1 MAQAL
6 KLHLPLVLLNGHS
19 HADVSLLQYGVE
31 GGSLD
36 IVELL
41 LAEHKKAG
49 LSADGRPRGGS
60 QSSSLASLA
69 AQLAAACS
77 LTEDDA
83 PSKAKLKRSQPATQS
98 DDREYDPEMGP
109 LLYDDSTHSTG
120 GSPNAQLEPDHS
132 ISAHQKAGSHGAC
145 TPLHIAAL
153 KGFSDL
159 IPSLL
164 SAGFSASAL
173 DACKRTPLHYAAMK
187 GFAFFPVQ
195 QPGTQAAARPPSAQQ
210 PADPNQE
217 QSSPPLEDKDQR
229 SPDDHACAKE
239 SPPPGHSPSS
249 STSSELSHSSQGT
262 PAAPTPA
269 QAGLS
274 TGTSVPP
281 GQPPPFVPP
290 YGGPGGVLP
299 GSMGMP
305 CAGAPPPYTAG
316 GPAAAQYHGPRATEA
331 YGFTADLLLEAGA
344 DADAVDMWGCS
355 ALHYAAG
362 ALRLPQLI
370 ALSYFTGDCSACHL
384 CMRLQKGGQGSD
396 VKPQRHPHPAP
407 WLCVSDV

>member
-1 MAQAL
+1 M
-6 KLHLPLVLLNGHS
+6 HLPLVLLNSHS
-19 HADVSLLQYGVE
+19 HADASLLQYGVE

-49 LSADGRPRGGS
+49 LSADNRPQGGS
-60 QSSSLASLA
+60 QSSSHANLA

-77 LTEDDA
+77 LTEVDA
-83 PSKAKLKRSQPATQS
+83 LSKAKQKHLQPATQS

-109 LLYDDSTHSTG
+109 LLYDNSTHSTG
-120 GSPNAQLEPDHS
+120 GSPNAQGEPDHS
-132 ISAHQKAGSHGAC
+132 MAVQQKAGAYRAC
-145 TPLHIAAL
+145 TPLHVAAL

-164 SAGFSASAL
+164 GAGFSASAL
-173 DACKRTPLHYAAMK
+173 DALKRTPLHYAAMK

-210 PADPNQE
+210 PADPSGE
-217 QSSPPLEDKDQR
+217 QCSPSLEDKDQH
-229 SPDDHACAKE
+229 SPDDHACAKD
-239 SPPPGHSPSS
+239 SPRPGHSPSS
-249 STSSELSHSSQGT
+249 STSSELSQSSQGT

-269 QAGLS
+269 QAGLGL
-274 TGTSVPP
+274 GTSVPL
-281 GQPPPFVPP
+281 GQPSPFIPP
-290 YGGPGGVLP
+290 YGVPGGVLP
-299 GSMGMP
+299 GSVGMP
-305 CAGAPPPYTAG
+305 CAGAPPSYTAG
-316 GPAAAQYHGPRATEA
+316 GPAAAQYHGPRATVA

-362 ALRLPQLI
+362 PLRLSQLI
-370 ALSYFTGDCSACHL
+370 ALSFLTGNCSCLPLMHEVAE
-384 CMRLQKGGQGSD
+384 RRA
-396 VKPQRHPHPAP
+396 VKQ
-407 WLCVSDV
+407 S

>member
-1 MAQAL
+1 MAQVL
-6 KLHLPLVLLNGHS
+6 KLHLPMVLLNGHS
-19 HADVSLLQYGVE
+19 HADASLLQYGVE
-31 GGSLD
+31 GGSLG

-49 LSADGRPRGGS
+49 LSADSRPQGGS

-69 AQLAAACS
+69 ARLAAACS

-83 PSKAKLKRSQPATQS
+83 PSIAKLKRSQPAPQS
-98 DDREYDPEMGP
+98 DDQEYDPEMGP

-120 GSPNAQLEPDHS
+120 GSPDAQLEPDH
-132 ISAHQKAGSHGAC
+132 IMAAHPKANLYAAC
-145 TPLHIAAL
+145 TPLHVAAL

-164 SAGFSASAL
+164 GAGFSASAL

-195 QPGTQAAARPPSAQQ
+195 QPGTQAAARPQH
-210 PADPNQE
+210 PADPNRE
-217 QSSPPLEDKDQR
+217 QSSPSLEDKDQR
-229 SPDDHACAKE
+229 SPDEHACAKE
-239 SPPPGHSPSS
+239 SPRPGHSPSS

-262 PAAPTPA
+262 PAAPIPA
-269 QAGLS
+269 QAGLGA
-274 TGTSVPP
+274 GTSVPP
-281 GQPPPFVPP
+281 GQPQPFVPP

-316 GPAAAQYHGPRATEA
+316 GPAAAQYHGPRSTVA
-331 YGFTADLLLEAGA
+331 YGFTAELLLEAGA

-355 ALHYAAG
+355 ALHYTAG

-370 ALSYFTGDCSACHL
+370 ALSYFTAD
-384 CMRLQKGGQGSD
+384 
-396 VKPQRHPHPAP
+396 
-407 WLCVSDV
+407 